1 MAARRDGIP
10 CRLSSVS
17 RYPEEGLVSTESGT
31 DVLLRYGVGKEG
43 GVTGLREEGSFEG
56 GALGRIVESGLGSLD
71 CGAERVLREDI
82 VGVGGLRGIQKVYAE
97 LLFLAGT
104 TLEVERFGTVEFATY
119 AGKHTMK
126 SDFCHKVKV

>member
-1 MAARRDGIP
+1 M
-10 CRLSSVS
+10 
-17 RYPEEGLVSTESGT
+17 
-31 DVLLRYGVGKEG
+31 RYGVGKEG

-56 GALGRIVESGLGSLD
+56 STLGRIVEGGLGSLD
-71 CGAERVLREDI
+71 CGAERVLREDV
-82 VGVGGLRGIQKVYAE
+82 VGVGGLRGIQEVYAE

-126 SDFCHKVKV
+126 SDFCHFL

>member
-1 MAARRDGIP
+1 MAE
-10 CRLSSVS
+10 S
-17 RYPEEGLVSTESGT
+17 RYPEEGLVSTEGGT

-43 GVTGLREEGSFEG
+43 GVTRLRLEGSFEG
-56 GALGRIVESGLGSLD
+56 GALGRIVKGGLRSLD
-71 CGAERVLREDI
+71 CGAERVLREDV

-119 AGKHTMK
+119 AGKHTM
-126 SDFCHKVKV
+126 